1 MKAKLTNNITGI
13 AVEVHSTAIH
23 PASSYG
29 MEVWVDKDNQAYCQ
43 VGMEVPFYDIIITE
57 PA

>member
-13 AVEVHSTAIH
+13 AVEVYSTAIH

-29 MEVWVDKDNQAYCQ
+29 KAVWVDKNNQAYCQ
-43 VGMEVPFYDIIITE
+43 VGMEAPFYSAEIDDK
-57 PA
+57 